1 VARFLSV
8 RTRALLLL
16 GAVALVSTG
25 CVAEVTFSGTKEV
38 TGEESTGPF
47 VVRITCPEALPE
59 ETQDLTFA
67 GPGTETSAA
76 FVIDN
81 ETTCTISEI
90 EQAGAASVTYECGE
104 IDVILNGESFGGG
117 GPGMSA
123 ARGIDEDVTCTAGE
137 EDITVNVNEAVLAT
151 VNFTVTNDFPV
162 APTTTTTTTPP
173 APTVAP
179 AEGAATPVPAAPTFT
194 G

>member
-8 RTRALLLL
+8 RMRALLLL

-47 VVRITCPEALPE
+47 VVRITCPGAVP

-81 ETTCTISEI
+81 ETTCTLSEI
-90 EQAGAASVTYECGE
+90 EQAGAATVTYECGE
-104 IDVILNGESFGGG
+104 VDVILTGESFDGG
-117 GPGMSA
+117 GPGMSV
-123 ARGIDEDVTCTAGE
+123 ARGNGPVTCTAGE
-137 EDITVNVNEAVLAT
+137 EDITVDVNEAVVAT
-151 VNFTVTNDFPV
+151 VNFTVINDFTSTP
-162 APTTTTTTTPP
+162 TTTPP
-173 APTVAP
+173 PTTAPPVP
-179 AEGAATPVPAAPTFT
+179 ASEVGAATPVPAAPTFT